1 MHVKSYGDIYMKKIL
16 NKIKSIFLM
25 LREKLFTFI
34 RKFYLKTKK
43 KELSNKTPSVFS
55 SNCVGCMVLHD
66 LGLQFNSPFVN
77 LYLTAK
83 DYLKFLSDPQKY
95 LDAEFEEVTSDRT
108 YPVGKLLDLT
118 FYFVHY
124 SSFNEAVTAS
134 KRRAKRINFDNLF
147 VIFSERDGCDYKD
160 LEIFDNLPFKN
171 KVVFTHKPYSEIKS
185 SFYISGF
192 EKENELGSILSW
204 DKKIGRKIYDRFD
217 FVKWF
222 NNH

>member
-1 MHVKSYGDIYMKKIL
+1 MTKLFWEKFMKKL
-16 NKIKSIFLM
+16 FLKIKSIFLM

-66 LGLQFNSPFVN
+66 LSLQFNSPFVN

-95 LDAEFEEVTSDRT
+95 LDAEFEEIISDKP

-124 SSFNEAVTAS
+124 SSFDEAVTAF

-185 SFYISGF
+185 SFYICGF

>member
-1 MHVKSYGDIYMKKIL
+1 MTKLFWEKFMKKL
-16 NKIKSIFLM
+16 FLKIKSIFLM

-66 LGLQFNSPFVN
+66 LSLQFNSPFVN

-95 LDAEFEEVTSDRT
+95 LDAEFEEIISDKP

-124 SSFNEAVTAS
+124 SSFDEAVTAF

-160 LEIFDNLPFKN
+160 LEFFDNLPFKN

>member
-1 MHVKSYGDIYMKKIL
+1 MKKL
-16 NKIKSIFLM
+16 FLKIKSIFLM

-66 LGLQFNSPFVN
+66 LSLQFNSPFVN

-95 LDAEFEEVTSDRT
+95 LDAEFEEITSDKP

-124 SSFNEAVTAS
+124 SSFDEAVTAF

-160 LEIFDNLPFKN
+160 LEIFDNLPFEN

-222 NNH
+222 NKH